1 MTFFARTL
9 SAQAIWNHSDG
20 KEHAYDSPEH
30 ELTLRGVQIKAQTLD
45 EPGGMPG
52 VSVGSSPRNVLRR
65 TNPRRI

>member
-30 ELTLRGVQIKAQTLD
+30 ELTLRGV
-45 EPGGMPG
+45 
-52 VSVGSSPRNVLRR
+52 
-65 TNPRRI
+65 